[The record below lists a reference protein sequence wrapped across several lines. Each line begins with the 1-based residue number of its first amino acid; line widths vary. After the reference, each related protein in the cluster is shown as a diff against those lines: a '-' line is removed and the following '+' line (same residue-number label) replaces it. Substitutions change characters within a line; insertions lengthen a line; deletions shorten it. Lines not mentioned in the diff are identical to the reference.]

1 MKKKIYFASDQH
13 FGIPDHKR
21 SLERE
26 KKFVSW
32 LEEIKKDAS
41 ELFLLGDLFDY
52 WFEYKHVIP
61 KGYVRLLGKLA
72 DLSDRG
78 IPIHFFVGNHDMWM
92 RDYLQKELGIEVYF
106 ERKEFKRGGKLFL
119 IGHGDG
125 LGPKDKAYKRMKKLF
140 RNPIA
145 IWLMR
150 WLHPD
155 LGIPIGV
162 YFSTKNK
169 MISGQ
174 EGLQSFGKDEWLVS
188 YCYKKL
194 EQKKIDFFLFGHRH
208 LPIDFRLNE
217 TSRYINIGDW
227 ITNFTYAVFD
237 GNSLELKKYC
247 P

>member
-26 KKFVSW
+26 KKFISW
-32 LEEIKKDAS
+32 LEQIRENAS

-52 WFEYKHVIP
+52 WFEYKYVVP

-72 DLSDRG
+72 ELSDSG

-92 RDYLQKELGIEVYF
+92 RDYLQKELGIQVYF
-106 ERKEFKRGGKLFL
+106 ERKEFERQGKTFL
-119 IGHGDG
+119 VGHGDG
-125 LGPKDKAYKRMKKLF
+125 LGPNDKGYKRMKKLF
-140 RNPIA
+140 RNRIA
-145 IWLMR
+145 IWLLR
-150 WLHPD
+150 WMHPD
-155 LGIPIGV
+155 MGIPIGV
-162 YFSTKNK
+162 YFSTKNRI
-169 MISGQ
+169 ISGK
-174 EGLQSFGKDEWLVS
+174 ENVRSFGEKEWLIR
-188 YCYKKL
+188 YCYRKL

-208 LPIDFRLNE
+208 LPMEFRLNE
-217 TSRYINIGDW
+217 TSKYINLGDW

-237 GNSLELKKYC
+237 GNSLELKKYH